1 MKYQVKS
8 QCVAGIG
15 ADIND
20 SPLDPQLLVL
30 GYVIQQMTS
39 APKAGIGRPPPMILS
54 YYEVLGC
61 LTLCEYLQTEYVQ

>member
-39 APKAGIGRPPPMILS
+39 AKAGIGRPPAIEHVSNAGLKSLTCSMIRS
-54 YYEVLGC
+54 E
-61 LTLCEYLQTEYVQ
+61 